1 MSQFSPQI
9 DQKCARCALPLAHGA
24 LECPQCFTLVHAD
37 QMEQFAAHARS
48 LESHGDLQSARER
61 WLGCLPL
68 LPPKSK
74 QAAWIRDHVRE
85 LEKSASPPGPQSNQ
99 PTAAK
104 TPKWARWLGPLAPV
118 ALFLVKFKAFF
129 LAIFKLKFLFSFAAF
144 IGLYWAMWGARF
156 GIGFAV
162 LILIHEMGH
171 FIDVKRRGLPAEM
184 PVFLPGLGAYVRWR
198 ALGVSLETRAA
209 VSLAGPLAGFLASA
223 VCGLLWYQTGDG
235 VWSALARTGAWL
247 NILNLAPI
255 WILDGGSA
263 AYALS
268 KVQRG
273 AVLVVSAVL
282 GYALHDIVFW
292 IVAAC
297 VGWRLFTRDEPEE
310 PSSFITAYFIAVMV
324 CLAMV
329 LWKVPHIIG
338 PAAGP
343 K

>member
-1 MSQFSPQI
+1 VSQSSSQI
-9 DQKCARCALPLAHGA
+9 NQKCARCALPLAIGA

-37 QMEQFAAHARS
+37 QMEQQAAHARV
-48 LESHGDLQSARER
+48 LEADGDLQAARDR
-61 WLGCLPL
+61 WLACLPL

-74 QAAWIRDHVRE
+74 QAAWIRDHARE
-85 LEKSASPPGPQSNQ
+85 LEGSTAAPQADQ
-99 PTAAK
+99 PAAAK
-104 TPKWARWLGPLAPV
+104 TPKWAKWLGPLAPI
-118 ALFLVKFKAFF
+118 AIFLAKFKAFF
-129 LAIFKLKFLFSFAAF
+129 VAIFQFKFLFSFAVF
-144 IGLYWAMWGARF
+144 IGLYWSIWGARF
-156 GIGFAV
+156 GIGFAL

-223 VCGLLWYQTGDG
+223 ACGLLWYQTGDG

-268 KVQRG
+268 KMQRG
-273 AVLVVSAVL
+273 AVLAVSAVL
-282 GYALHDIVFW
+282 GYALNDIVFW

-297 VGWRLFTRDEPEE
+297 SGWRLFTRDEPEE
-310 PSSFITAYFIAVMV
+310 PSSFITAYFIAVLV
-324 CLAMV
+324 CLAMI
-329 LWKVPHIIG
+329 LWKVPHVAG
-338 PAAGP
+338 PGAGP